1 MKRSEAI
8 KKLTS
13 KVISPFEIISYELQ
27 DIYYMRAERLLTFIE
42 QELHM
47 TPPEYW
53 EGDSFHGGP
62 VKEWEKE

>member
-42 QELHM
+42 KELHM

-53 EGDSFHGGP
+53 EGDGFHGGP